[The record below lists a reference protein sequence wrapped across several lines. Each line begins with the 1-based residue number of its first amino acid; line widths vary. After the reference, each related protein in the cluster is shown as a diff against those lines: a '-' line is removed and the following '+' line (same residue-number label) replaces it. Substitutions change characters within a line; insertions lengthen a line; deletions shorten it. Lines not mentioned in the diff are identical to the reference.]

1 MSHPKHAS
9 PDHPIHELFV
19 KRWSPYAFSDQ
30 PVPEEDLRS
39 LFEAARWS
47 ASSFNEQPWRY
58 IVATQK
64 DPKEFERLLS
74 CLDEWNQPWAKAAP
88 VLALGCVAL
97 KSARNG
103 QPNAAAEHD
112 LGAASTYL
120 SLEAT
125 ARGLLVH
132 QMIGI
137 LPDRVR
143 ELYQIPDG
151 FRPLTGLAIG
161 YVGDPNTL
169 PEKYREHD
177 LGPRQRTPLTGFVFG
192 GRWGATSDLVR

>member
-1 MSHPKHAS
+1 MTGIS
-9 PDHPIHELFV
+9 PGPSRL
-19 KRWSPYAFSDQ
+19 RYSPS
-30 PVPEEDLRS
+30 
-39 LFEAARWS
+39 
-47 ASSFNEQPWRY
+47 
-58 IVATQK
+58 
-64 DPKEFERLLS
+64 
-74 CLDEWNQPWAKAAP
+74 AAP
-88 VLALGCVAL
+88 R
-97 KSARNG
+97 KKFARNG
-103 QPNAAAEHD
+103 EPNTAAEHD

-137 LPDRVR
+137 LPDRAR

-177 LGPRQRTPLTGFVFG
+177 LGPRQRKPLAEFVFG
-192 GRWGATSDLVR
+192 GRWGAPSDLVR